1 MKKIK
6 DEIKGFLGADTEFE
20 GKLSFT
26 GTVRIDGRF
35 KGDILAEGSLIVGE
49 TSIVE
54 ADIRVLQIIINGE
67 VRGDIVAESVIEIRA
82 PAKVIGNINAP
93 SIIIQQ
99 GAVFEGNC
107 IMQKKCEGANNN
119 VVALPKNS

>member
-6 DEIKGFLGADTEFE
+6 NQIKGFLGTDAEFE

-26 GTVRIDGRF
+26 GTFRLDGRF
-35 KGDILAEGSLIVGE
+35 KGDIFSDGTLIIGE
-49 TSIVE
+49 S
-54 ADIRVLQIIINGE
+54 ARVVSNIHAFQIIINGE
-67 VRGDIVAESVIEIRA
+67 VRGDIVAESMIEIHT

-93 SIIIQQ
+93 SIMIQQ

-107 IMQKKCEGANNN
+107 IMQEDSEEANHK
-119 VVALPKNS
+119 VVTLSK